1 MNRATTEIAA
11 RAIGEPIAIS
21 RSCSVGD
28 DETSGTFVAEFQM
41 EKQRLSGKPLRRPA
55 RRRPAS
61 RSVPIETV
69 SAEEEAARQ
78 LLQRRMPP
86 RSRIQAIIDRRPA
99 RDPWL
104 DDEYDWRP

>member
-1 MNRATTEIAA
+1 MIHATTEIAA

-21 RSCSVGD
+21 RSSTVGD
-28 DETSGTFVAEFQM
+28 NETSGTFVADFQR
-41 EKQRLSGKPLRRPA
+41 EKQRLSGKPLPRPA
-55 RRRPAS
+55 PRSPAS
-61 RSVPIETV
+61 RSAPIETA